1 MQEFFHPNSGI
12 PIFFSLGWNISK
24 TWAAGLTLSHSQAN
38 YANYYIK
45 ENFPSAPPIDKIVQ
59 NIEFIMVNSN
69 EFVDYP
75 RLLPPNVLQVGGLQ
89 MREPKPLPEVQM
101 WCTGC
106 LSTDPTNVEDFYA
119 HLRWSLS

>member
-1 MQEFFHPNSGI
+1 MSGRI
-12 PIFFSLGWNISK
+12 
-24 TWAAGLTLSHSQAN
+24 HSQAN

-45 ENFPSAPPIDKIVQ
+45 EKFPSAPPIDKIVQ

-89 MREPKPLPEVQM
+89 MREPKPLPEVQIK
-101 WCTGC
+101 
-106 LSTDPTNVEDFYA
+106 DTNRKIGTTFFIDYCV
-119 HLRWSLS
+119 